1 MIKDLAIKNFLSD
14 CPALGLRPTWAALG
28 TREIR
33 ALDLRQIRKVKN
45 ILAIAEE
52 PVLGN
57 LVVLTARGQILNLT
71 HAEAWAFE
79 RSYTN

>member
-1 MIKDLAIKNFLSD
+1 MNQNTAIKNFLSD
-14 CPALGLRPTWAALG
+14 CPALGLQPTWAALS

-71 HAEAWAFE
+71 HAEAGAFE
-79 RSYTN
+79 KNFS

>member
-1 MIKDLAIKNFLSD
+1 MNQNTAIKNFLSD
-14 CPALGLRPTWAALG
+14 CPALGLQPTWAALS

-71 HAEAWAFE
+71 HAEALTFE
-79 RSYTN
+79 KNFS